1 MDGEHLTND
10 WPESINLNAP
20 HRGVSGIYQI
30 TNTSNGKFYIGSS
43 QDIRERWRLHFWTL
57 RDGSSHC
64 RYLQSAWTKYGASSF
79 VFEVLELCPK
89 TSLLEREQFYID
101 SLAPAYN
108 MCLTAGIRNG
118 PLREKTKQ
126 KMRKP
131 KSHQAVERMREGVK
145 RSYELNPKLR
155 ELRRETFIKVRQD
168 NPDLLRGDN
177 NHMRRTYRTHPG
189 WLKFQTPEVEAK
201 RVATRARKMAEG
213 YTWRTPKPVEQLS
226 LDGVVIKR
234 WPSRVVAAAALG
246 CADVSISH
254 ACVGINSTCHGFKWR
269 YVNDCAA

>member
-43 QDIRERWRLHFWTL
+43 QGIRERWRLHFWTL

-108 MCLTAGIRNG
+108 MCLIAGIRNG

-131 KSHQAVERMREGVK
+131 KSRQAVERMREGVK

-189 WLKFQTPEVEAK
+189 WLKFQTPEVEKK
-201 RVATRARKMAEG
+201 RAEAVTRMRAEG
-213 YTWRTPKPVEQLS
+213 RLGKGNWKAVEQLT
-226 LDGVVIKR
+226 LDGEFLKR
-234 WPSRVVAAAALG
+234 WPSRMAAAKAVDRS
-246 CADVSISH
+246 AVSISH
-254 ACVGINSTCHGFKWR
+254 ACKDGYACAGFRWR
-269 YVNDCAA
+269 SAA